1 MRCYTVLP
9 LPPHIVRAKLRARII
24 KILVS
29 DLGNELLQ
37 CEFTNELRTC
47 REEIQIIC
55 NHIAVENQTCFL
67 SCRSNIQSAL
77 GIVSERLSC
86 AVAHTAD
93 VLFALGIADAVSD
106 C

>member
-9 LPPHIVRAKLRARII
+9 LPSHIIRVKLRARII
-24 KILVS
+24 IICFL

-37 CEFTNELRTC
+37 CEFTNELRTY
-47 REEIQIIC
+47 REDIQIIC

-67 SCRSNIQSAL
+67 SCRSNIQFAL
-77 GIVSERLSC
+77 GLVSERLSC
-86 AVAHTAD
+86 TVAHTAD
-93 VLFALGIADAVSD
+93 VLFALGITDAVST